1 MSRDCLKAY
10 LLVFMPLDI
19 ADGNMYV
26 ECQQWHFEF
35 YALLP
40 YEIFTFFLLFESQV
54 LYFSFILR
62 LMMILSLVIFQLPPQ
77 IDDTWRWRREQA
89 NLADFCTFW
98 NFHTIMWRERG
109 IWMVC
114 VCMWYM
120 GKRELGK
127 AAIFHQPTISH
138 LESSNSIVVVVKAAA
153 TTNTVVVEVPTTPF
167 KRQANS
173 LSKLI

>member
-1 MSRDCLKAY
+1 MAEGAGKSRRLLY
-10 LLVFMPLDI
+10 LLK
-19 ADGNMYV
+19 
-26 ECQQWHFEF
+26 
-35 YALLP
+35 LP
-40 YEIFTFFLLFESQV
+40 YNNVKGKGHL
-54 LYFSFILR
+54 
-62 LMMILSLVIFQLPPQ
+62 
-77 IDDTWRWRREQA
+77 D
-89 NLADFCTFW
+89 
-98 NFHTIMWRERG
+98 G
-109 IWMVC
+109 

-153 TTNTVVVEVPTTPF
+153 AATNTVVVEVPTTPF

>member
-1 MSRDCLKAY
+1 MEMAEGAGKSRRLLY
-10 LLVFMPLDI
+10 LLK
-19 ADGNMYV
+19 
-26 ECQQWHFEF
+26 
-35 YALLP
+35 LP
-40 YEIFTFFLLFESQV
+40 YNNVKGKGHL
-54 LYFSFILR
+54 
-62 LMMILSLVIFQLPPQ
+62 
-77 IDDTWRWRREQA
+77 D
-89 NLADFCTFW
+89 
-98 NFHTIMWRERG
+98 G
-109 IWMVC
+109 

-153 TTNTVVVEVPTTPF
+153 TNTVVVEVPTTPF

>member
-1 MSRDCLKAY
+1 MAEGAGKSRRLLY
-10 LLVFMPLDI
+10 LLK
-19 ADGNMYV
+19 
-26 ECQQWHFEF
+26 
-35 YALLP
+35 LP
-40 YEIFTFFLLFESQV
+40 YNNVKGKGHL
-54 LYFSFILR
+54 
-62 LMMILSLVIFQLPPQ
+62 
-77 IDDTWRWRREQA
+77 D
-89 NLADFCTFW
+89 
-98 NFHTIMWRERG
+98 G
-109 IWMVC
+109 

-153 TTNTVVVEVPTTPF
+153 ATNTVVVEVPTTPF

>member
-1 MSRDCLKAY
+1 MAEGAGKSRRLLY
-10 LLVFMPLDI
+10 LLK
-19 ADGNMYV
+19 
-26 ECQQWHFEF
+26 
-35 YALLP
+35 LP
-40 YEIFTFFLLFESQV
+40 YNNVKGKGHL
-54 LYFSFILR
+54 
-62 LMMILSLVIFQLPPQ
+62 
-77 IDDTWRWRREQA
+77 D
-89 NLADFCTFW
+89 
-98 NFHTIMWRERG
+98 G
-109 IWMVC
+109 

>member
-1 MSRDCLKAY
+1 MAEGAGKSRRLLY
-10 LLVFMPLDI
+10 LLK
-19 ADGNMYV
+19 
-26 ECQQWHFEF
+26 
-35 YALLP
+35 LP
-40 YEIFTFFLLFESQV
+40 YNNVKGKGHL
-54 LYFSFILR
+54 
-62 LMMILSLVIFQLPPQ
+62 
-77 IDDTWRWRREQA
+77 D
-89 NLADFCTFW
+89 
-98 NFHTIMWRERG
+98 G
-109 IWMVC
+109 

-153 TTNTVVVEVPTTPF
+153 TNTVVVEVPTTPF